1 MEYLESKQAFLT
13 PKIGTRKS
21 LMLEDT
27 LKSMNKN
34 QKVFIVGICG
44 GQGGGKTKLAKILCK
59 NIKKSEIIEERNYF
73 KVAKA
78 KRKLTYGDDV
88 LTSKFGE
95 YSEERK
101 LLLVELSNP
110 KSYDY
115 KKLYNNLKSLIEGK
129 PVLIKKFDETE
140 GKYTGEVIEINPKD
154 TRLIILE
161 GYFIFKDENIRDLIN
176 LKIFSEVDDDMRL
189 SRLLINEKQFLK
201 GNPIAF
207 KHFFMIYEKYIK
219 VSYEKNIEPTKKQ
232 AKIILSNCLVKDE
245 DEDENKNE
253 ILVEDETLLILMN
266 NLQNVANRMGF

>member
-1 MEYLESKQAFLT
+1 MEFLESKQVFLT
-13 PKIGTRKS
+13 PNMGARKT
-21 LMLEDT
+21 LMLEDS

-44 GQGGGKTKLAKILCK
+44 GQGGGKTKLAKVLCK
-59 NIKKSEIIEERNYF
+59 NIPKSAIIEERNYF
-73 KVAKA
+73 KLAKA

-88 LTSKFGE
+88 LLSKFGE

-115 KKLYNNLKSLIEGK
+115 IKLYNNLKSLIEGK
-129 PVLIKKFDETE
+129 PVLIKKFDEIE
-140 GKYTGEVIEINPKD
+140 GKYTGEMIEINPKN

-161 GYFIFKDENIRDLIN
+161 GYFIFKDDNVRDLIN

-189 SRLLINEKQFLK
+189 SRLLVNENQFLK
-201 GNPIAF
+201 GMPIAF

-219 VSYEKNIEPTKKQ
+219 VSYEKHIEPTKKQ
-232 AKIILSNCLVKDE
+232 AKIILSNCLVKDG
-245 DEDENKNE
+245 DEDKNE
-253 ILVEDETLLILMN
+253 IIVEDETLLLLID
-266 NLQNVANRMGF
+266 NLKNIFKGMRI

>member
-13 PKIGTRKS
+13 PNIGARKT
-21 LMLEDT
+21 LMLEDS

-59 NIKKSEIIEERNYF
+59 NIKKSAIIEERNYF

-88 LTSKFGE
+88 LMSKSGE

-115 KKLYNNLKSLIEGK
+115 NKLYNNLKSLIEGK

-154 TRLIILE
+154 THLIILE
-161 GYFIFKDENIRDLIN
+161 GYFIFKDENVRDLIN

-189 SRLLINEKQFLK
+189 SRLLINENQFLK
-201 GNPIAF
+201 GIPIAF

-219 VSYEKNIEPTKKQ
+219 VSYETNIEPTKKQ

-245 DEDENKNE
+245 DENKDK
-253 ILVEDETLLILMN
+253 ILIEDETLMLLMK
-266 NLQNVANRMGF
+266 NLQTVANRMGL